1 MRKCLIVFSLSLCIG
16 LLMGCASTTAV
27 KEAKLDVTLITD
39 DQKELQA
46 IFYPPRFPKVAGV
59 ILLPDTRC
67 DCRDFGT
74 IPSKLNEEGIAVLAM
89 DFRYKDLISKT
100 KSREEAVSTIQKQNL
115 DPLVDQD
122 VKAALHF
129 MSKQEWVNSE
139 RICLIGTSLGS
150 RIALV
155 AGSKYKVNGLVLVS
169 LSGEEALPGGKPI
182 KSLLKDY
189 GEHPILFITAEQ
201 DWGGD
206 YKAPAN
212 NKQYFEWASRPKQL
226 KIWPG
231 AGHGAELIEPQ
242 ERLEFLIQW
251 LREQM

>member
-1 MRKCLIVFSLSLCIG
+1 MG
-16 LLMGCASTTAV
+16 LLVVCASTAQV
-27 KEAKLDVTLITD
+27 KETKSDLTLITD
-39 DQKELQA
+39 DQKELRA

-67 DCRDFGT
+67 DCRVFGT

-89 DFRYKDLISKT
+89 DFRYRDLISKT
-100 KSREEAVSTIQKQNL
+100 KSREEATSTIQKQNL
-115 DPLVDQD
+115 NSMVDHD
-122 VKAALHF
+122 LKAALDF
-129 MSKQEWVNSE
+129 MSKQEWVNPE

-155 AGSKYKVNGLVLVS
+155 GGVKYKTGGLVLVS

-182 KSLLKDY
+182 SSLLKDY
-189 GEHPILFITAEQ
+189 EKHPILFITAEK
-201 DWGGD
+201 DSGGE
-206 YKAPAN
+206 YKAAAYN
-212 NKQYFEWASRPKQL
+212 REYFEWAGNPKQL

-231 AGHGAELIEPQ
+231 AGHGVELIEPE
-242 ERLEFLIQW
+242 ERLEFLIRW

>member
-1 MRKCLIVFSLSLCIG
+1 
-16 LLMGCASTTAV
+16 MGCASTAPV
-27 KEAKLDVTLITD
+27 KEAKSDVTLITD
-39 DQKELQA
+39 DQKALQT

-100 KSREEAVSTIQKQNL
+100 RSREEAVSTIQKQNL
-115 DPLVDQD
+115 NSLVDHD
-122 VKAALHF
+122 LKAALYF
-129 MSKQEWVNSE
+129 MSKQQWVNSE

-155 AGSKYKVNGLVLVS
+155 AGAKYKVNGLVLVS

-182 KSLLKDY
+182 KFLLEDY
-189 GEHPILFITAEQ
+189 GEHPILFITAEK

-206 YKAPAN
+206 YNAAAHN
-212 NKQYFEWASRPKQL
+212 RQYFEWANNPKQL
-226 KIWPG
+226 KSWPG
-231 AGHGAELIEPQ
+231 AGHGVELIEPQ
-242 ERLEFLIQW
+242 ERLEFLIRW